1 LAHVGSR
8 SFTASPPIEIEKR
21 VCGLTR
27 AMQPAEFHKPHPSSR
42 RTPPRHHPDAS
53 PCSPLHYA
61 FLLSLRIGVA
71 RACFRVPIPRAT
83 LMLRPDDWLPPIAPS
98 MRTTFTIH
106 EGVRICVLDFSNIT
120 SEAEALL
127 AIDEARAIIG
137 SEPQASVYTLTD
149 VTGSRVT
156 SAVRTAL
163 HELTKTNKPYV
174 VAGAVVGVTAI
185 QRVILRGIV
194 QITRRRLEAKN
205 TRAEAMEWL
214 ANEAKL
220 DSTKR

>member
-1 LAHVGSR
+1 
-8 SFTASPPIEIEKR
+8 
-21 VCGLTR
+21 
-27 AMQPAEFHKPHPSSR
+27 
-42 RTPPRHHPDAS
+42 
-53 PCSPLHYA
+53 
-61 FLLSLRIGVA
+61 
-71 RACFRVPIPRAT
+71 
-83 LMLRPDDWLPPIAPS
+83 